1 MSVYFEN
8 IRELIDLKTATGT
21 PLHAIVDPKTR
32 RVVAFT
38 NFNLVPR
45 ILKDKTPDFDLEIFY
60 NLQKI
65 LLAGGDMFRPRIK
78 ARELTPWAFG
88 IKDDAFYDA
97 DGVALTQDLINHY
110 HFMSEKVAAFDFLFR
125 VINTKR
131 RDLNNVSIFG
141 QDKIYAQ
148 KLREAVHV
156 RYHNSIG
163 EGFKA
168 EFMPYLRNYAELA
181 GISMI
186 EAADK
191 VFDRSLEEKDG
202 LVESENERMIMTQ
215 RIMDTTDIEQ
225 LKQLIQEFADA
236 NEDIL

>member
-45 ILKDKTPDFDLEIFY
+45 ILKDKTPDFDLEIYY
-60 NLQKI
+60 NPQKI

-78 ARELTPWAFG
+78 AREMTPWVFG
-88 IKDDAFYDA
+88 IKDDVFYDA
-97 DGVALTQDLINHY
+97 DGVGLPQETLNKY
-110 HFMSEKVAAFDFLFR
+110 HFISEKVAALDFMLR
-125 VINTKR
+125 VINAKR
-131 RDLNNVSIFG
+131 RELNNVSIFA

-168 EFMPYLRNYAELA
+168 DFMPYLRNYAELA

-191 VFDRSLEEKDG
+191 VFDRSLEEKDS
-202 LVESENERMIMTQ
+202 LVESENERMILTQ
-215 RIMDTTDIEQ
+215 KIIDATTVDE
-225 LKQLIQEFADA
+225 LKAIIQEYADA
-236 NEDIL
+236 NEGLF

>member
-8 IRELIDLKTATGT
+8 IRELIDLKTAIGT

-45 ILKDKTPDFDLEIFY
+45 VLKDKTPDFDLEIHY

-65 LLAGGDMFRPRIK
+65 LLAGGDLFRPRIK
-78 ARELTPWAFG
+78 AREITPWVFG
-88 IKDDAFYDA
+88 IKDEAFYDA
-97 DGVALTQDLINHY
+97 DGSSLSQDLINHY
-110 HFMSEKVAAFDFLFR
+110 HFMSEKVAALDFLFR
-125 VINTKR
+125 VINAKR
-131 RDLNNVSIFG
+131 RELNNVSLFG
-141 QDKIYAQ
+141 QDKIYGQ

-191 VFDRSLEEKDG
+191 VFDRSLEEKDS
-202 LVESENERMIMTQ
+202 LVESENERMVLTQ
-215 RIMDTTDIEQ
+215 KIIDATTLDE
-225 LKQLIQEFADA
+225 LKAIIQEYADA